1 MQVFGFAGYSGAGK
15 TTLIEKLVPIFVG
28 RGLRVSLI
36 KHAHHVFDI
45 DTPGKDTYRHRQA
58 GCSEVLIVSRQRWA
72 LMHES
77 RSDPEPDLEQQ
88 LQLLSPCDLVLVEGY
103 KTLPFP
109 KLEIWR
115 EANGKPW
122 MAPTDPHIVA
132 VASDVGVPGG
142 ISGARPGLP
151 LDDHEGIADF
161 ILRYLK
167 LE

>member
-1 MQVFGFAGYSGAGK
+1 
-15 TTLIEKLVPIFVG
+15 
-28 RGLRVSLI
+28 
-36 KHAHHVFDI
+36 
-45 DTPGKDTYRHRQA
+45 
-58 GCSEVLIVSRQRWA
+58 
-72 LMHES
+72 MHES
-77 RSDPEPDLEQQ
+77 RSEPEPDLEQQ

-132 VASDVGVPGG
+132 VASDVGLPGG

-151 LDDHEGIADF
+151 LYDHEGIADF
-161 ILRYLK
+161 ILRYLE